1 MRFRLKPV
9 VAGLCLLGVMNVPA
23 FAAVDTN
30 GQQEA
35 IIQKLNDRTVALESE
50 LKELRSEIK
59 QLRAEK
65 QAVQKHTAL
74 VKQTKLAQKS
84 EQGGQNSAAGKV
96 GQNVQ
101 REVKETQLPQNI
113 VYEQPSSIATGGP
126 TAQPLYFLSKTPLYL
141 GGSPVVVS
149 PLVGLYSDA
158 DVNDLIVNMPSVNED
173 LRLLRQR
180 QQIAGLYDKFG
191 LPAPDQPIVDLSG
204 RVEGQIMGTRPYA
217 GHRRSDVDLS
227 GAEIDVAALVNSWA
241 TGFISINYDN
251 SPPPPG
257 TGRSVDNSRFF
268 VSKAFISIGDLIKSP
283 VYFTIGQFFVP
294 FGQYGSYMISSPL
307 TEAVGRIKARAV
319 LLGYNKV
326 FSPST
331 TINGSL
337 FAFRGDSASN
347 DASNINQFGANLDY
361 TFHHGDKVSG
371 DLAVSY
377 IANIADSEG
386 MQSNGGP
393 GVLSA
398 GGAAF
403 TGFAT
408 TSPATEL
415 LAHKVPGFD
424 ARGGI
429 AYGDFS
435 VMAEY
440 VTAAEKFSPLN
451 MTFNSGAAKPMA
463 FHVESVYNFTA
474 WGKKSLVAVGYDVTK
489 DALALLL
496 PKQRYVAVL
505 STSFWDWTIESLE
518 FRHDIN
524 YGAGDFATG
533 QGLPIVPLGLGH
545 ASDTV
550 TFQIG
555 IYF

>member
-9 VAGLCLLGVMNVPA
+9 VTGLCLLGIINVPA

-65 QAVQKHTAL
+65 QAVQKRTVV
-74 VKQTKLAQKS
+74 VKQTTVVQKS
-84 EQGGQNSAAGKV
+84 EQGEQKAAVGKV

-101 REVKETQLPQNI
+101 QEVKDAQAPQNV
-113 VYEQPSSIATGGP
+113 VYEQPSSIATGDP
-126 TAQPLYFLSKTPLYL
+126 TVQPLYFLSKTPLYL

-149 PLVGLYSDA
+149 PLLGLYSDT

-204 RVEGQIMGTRPYA
+204 RVEGQVMGTRPYA
-217 GHRRSDVDLS
+217 GHRSSDVDLS

-241 TGFISINYDN
+241 MGFVTINYDN
-251 SPPPPG
+251 FPPPPG
-257 TGRSVDNSRFF
+257 TGRRVDNSRFF

-307 TEAVGRIKARAV
+307 TQAVGRIKARAV

-337 FAFRGDSASN
+337 FAFRGDSTSN
-347 DASNINQFGANLDY
+347 GTSNINQFGANLDY
-361 TFHHGDKVSG
+361 TFHHDKLNGDF
-371 DLAVSY
+371 AVSY

-393 GVLSA
+393 GATPA

-424 ARGGI
+424 VRGGV

-435 VMAEY
+435 MIAEY
-440 VTAAEKFSPLN
+440 VTATEKFSPLN
-451 MTFNSGAAKPMA
+451 MTFNNSAAKPMA
-463 FHVESVYNFTA
+463 FHVEGVYNFTA
-474 WGKKSLVAVGYDVTK
+474 WGKKSLVAIGYDVTK

-496 PKQRYVAVL
+496 PKQRYIAVL

-524 YGAGDFATG
+524 YGVGDYATG
-533 QGLPIVPLGLGH
+533 QRLPVVPLGLSH
-545 ASDTV
+545 TSDTV